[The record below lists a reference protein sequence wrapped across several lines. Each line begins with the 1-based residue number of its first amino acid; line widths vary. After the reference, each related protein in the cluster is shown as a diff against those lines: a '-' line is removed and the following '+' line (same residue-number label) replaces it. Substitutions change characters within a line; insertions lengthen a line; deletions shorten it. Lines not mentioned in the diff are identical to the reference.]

1 MERKNFKI
9 ISSIPLPD
17 KAASPKID
25 RSVAASI
32 NTKEYSSP
40 GKFISSPI
48 KTENAPFPPV
58 IKEESHSSACAD
70 PMDQMN
76 KSDEVDQEGREQ
88 IVFEPFDPKKV
99 SIDTRPLTWTNV
111 IARMRKK
118 TILLAPVYQRNEV
131 WGIERK
137 SQLIES
143 LLLNIPI
150 PMFYVAADEMGNY
163 EVVDG
168 LQRLSALRDFVFPN
182 GNTDSKESGNGFAL
196 EGLEF
201 LDLNGKK
208 FNDLDDFYIQR
219 LEETQ
224 FMFTV
229 IGPGTPEEVKFHIF
243 SRINRGGLTLSDQ
256 EVRHALYNGP
266 ASYLLQE
273 LADSQEFHAVAANT
287 FSRDTM
293 EDREVILRMLAFMLR
308 PPREFPGKGKKMGDF
323 LSETMLI
330 INAMPSFE
338 LPRFRKK
345 FNSED
350 ISTFN
355 FTELSALKDRFKL
368 GLKRAYDL
376 FGEHAFRKSIP
387 GNRRSRLNKALFDT
401 WGSIL
406 ARMDDIAYEKLT
418 DSVLEFFDEYATLL
432 NDNSFSRAI
441 SNNALERDFINN
453 RFDKLTKIARK
464 W

>member
-1 MERKNFKI
+1 MSKNIK
-9 ISSIPLPD
+9 
-17 KAASPKID
+17 KYAT
-25 RSVAASI
+25 I
-32 NTKEYSSP
+32 NVPAFDVDIHQT
-40 GKFISSPI
+40 
-48 KTENAPFPPV
+48 V
-58 IKEESHSSACAD
+58 ITPSQSTIQNNDTIQNLNNDINDEMNNS
-70 PMDQMN
+70 DQ
-76 KSDEVDQEGREQ
+76 VDQEGREQ

-99 SIDTRPLTWTNV
+99 SIETRPLTWTNV
-111 IARMRKK
+111 ISRMRKK
-118 TILLAPVYQRNEV
+118 TILLAPVYQRHEV
-131 WGIERK
+131 WKLDRK

-150 PMFYVAADEMGNY
+150 PMFYVAADELGNY

-168 LQRLSALRDFVFPN
+168 LQRLSALRDFVFPD
-182 GNTDSKESGNGFAL
+182 GNTDSKDTGNGFAL

-201 LDLNGKK
+201 LDLNEKK
-208 FNDLDDFYIQR
+208 FNDLDDFFIQR

-273 LADSQEFHAVAANT
+273 LADSQEFQIVAPNT

-308 PPREFPGKGKKMGDF
+308 DPQEFPGKGKKMGDF

-345 FNSED
+345 FDSND
-350 ISTFN
+350 INTFK
-355 FTELSALKDRFKL
+355 FSDIATIKDRFKL
-368 GLKRAYDL
+368 GLMRAHEL

-387 GNRRSRLNKALFDT
+387 GSRRSRLNKALFDT

-406 ARMDDIAYEKLT
+406 ARMDDTAYEKLT
-418 DSVLEFFDEYATLL
+418 DSVIEFFDEYAILL
-432 NDNSFSRAI
+432 NDTSFSRAI
-441 SNNALERDFINN
+441 SNNALEKDFIIS
-453 RFDKLTKIARK
+453 RFEKLTTLSLK

>member
-1 MERKNFKI
+1 MSKNIK
-9 ISSIPLPD
+9 
-17 KAASPKID
+17 KYAT
-25 RSVAASI
+25 I
-32 NTKEYSSP
+32 NVP
-40 GKFISSPI
+40 
-48 KTENAPFPPV
+48 PFDVDIHQTV
-58 IKEESHSSACAD
+58 ITPSQSTIQNNETIQNLNNDINDEMNNS
-70 PMDQMN
+70 DQ
-76 KSDEVDQEGREQ
+76 VDQEGREQ

-99 SIDTRPLTWTNV
+99 LIETRPLTWTNV
-111 IARMRKK
+111 ISRMRKK
-118 TILLAPVYQRNEV
+118 TILLAPVYQRHEV
-131 WGIERK
+131 WKLDRK

-150 PMFYVAADEMGNY
+150 PMFYVAADELGNY

-168 LQRLSALRDFVFPN
+168 LQRLSALRDFVFPD
-182 GNTDSKESGNGFAL
+182 GNTDSKDTGNGFAL

-208 FNDLDDFYIQR
+208 FNDLDDFFIQR

-273 LADSQEFHAVAANT
+273 LADSQEFQIVAPNT

-308 PPREFPGKGKKMGDF
+308 DPQEFPGKGKKMGDF

-345 FNSED
+345 FDSND
-350 ISTFN
+350 ISTFK
-355 FTELSALKDRFKL
+355 FSDIATIKDRFKL
-368 GLKRAYDL
+368 GLTRAHEL

-387 GNRRSRLNKALFDT
+387 GNSRRSRLNKALFDT

-418 DSVLEFFDEYATLL
+418 DSVIEFFDEYAFLL
-432 NDNSFSRAI
+432 NDTSFSRAI
-441 SNNALERDFINN
+441 SNNALERDFIIS
-453 RFDKLTKIARK
+453 RFEKLTTLSLK